1 MLRNVTRLPGAALD
15 MFRRAGVADRAVV
28 KRRIASL
35 VRASRG
41 RPRDELHRDLVLAK
55 CLQVG
60 AIGAVSGLVGAL
72 PLIGRPIAGLLGPVA
87 DAALVST
94 LQAELILETFALYEV
109 DLPPQAEKLAL
120 LGLLSAHAG
129 AREVGASVARTVSRQ
144 AQRWLG
150 GALARRALPLAN
162 IATGVATHVAVT
174 WAVGTRARAMAKLR
188 EGDLADWPA
197 LLSDLTLI
205 DQRRL
210 GRWVAEAAETALE
223 RGNGMVRLWSTQMQ
237 EAMRPPLPPA
247 RKRAAPRRV
256 SKPAAGSRP
265 ARARKSK

>member
-1 MLRNVTRLPGAALD
+1 
-15 MFRRAGVADRAVV
+15 
-28 KRRIASL
+28 
-35 VRASRG
+35 
-41 RPRDELHRDLVLAK
+41 
-55 CLQVG
+55 
-60 AIGAVSGLVGAL
+60 
-72 PLIGRPIAGLLGPVA
+72 
-87 DAALVST
+87 
-94 LQAELILETFALYEV
+94 
-109 DLPPQAEKLAL
+109 
-120 LGLLSAHAG
+120 
-129 AREVGASVARTVSRQ
+129 
-144 AQRWLG
+144 
-150 GALARRALPLAN
+150 
-162 IATGVATHVAVT
+162 VT